1 MKILKFVE
9 KEEMWAAAL
18 RVHNSFFSEEH
29 EKPISIR
36 FEISER
42 IPCECIDNELRF
54 FSSSS
59 FFSLSLSDDDFLIP
73 QITENNNSYV
83 YHS

>member
-9 KEEMWAAAL
+9 KEEMWAAL
-18 RVHNSFFSEEH
+18 PISQLFFSEEH

-54 FSSSS
+54 FS
-59 FFSLSLSDDDFLIP
+59 FFFLFSLMMMMMIS
-73 QITENNNSYV
+73 
-83 YHS
+83 